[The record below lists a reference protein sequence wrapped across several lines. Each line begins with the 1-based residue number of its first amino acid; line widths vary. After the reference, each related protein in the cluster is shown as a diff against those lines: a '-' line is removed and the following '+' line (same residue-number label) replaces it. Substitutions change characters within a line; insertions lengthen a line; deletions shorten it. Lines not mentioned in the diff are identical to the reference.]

1 MGVNREALQ
10 LHAVNKKPYFLVQV
24 TWESVSVLEVTWKTH
39 ISTYYK
45 SCENLYPVVQVTHC
59 IWTCNEIEGPY
70 DKITIVPSCTGL
82 VCCLWHCYSCCSFVT
97 IQTATIFQY
106 SLVQWWYKNIYKY
119 TMRGM
124 YTTACSLYILYIT
137 EQLTYLTSS
146 EVPLNSLMASCIT
159 LVASC

>member
-1 MGVNREALQ
+1 MGVNGEALQ
-10 LHAVNKKPYFLVQV
+10 LHAVNKKLYFILQV
-24 TWESVSVLEVTWKTH
+24 TWDSVSVKSHEKP
-39 ISTYYK
+39 ISVRTI
-45 SCENLYPVVQVTHC
+45 SHAR
-59 IWTCNEIEGPY
+59 IWRCNEIEGSY
-70 DKITIVPSCTGL
+70 DKITIVPSYMYTGL
-82 VCCLWHCYSCCSFVT
+82 VCCLWHCYSWRSFVT
-97 IQTATIFQY
+97 IQTATVFQY
-106 SLVQWWYKNIYKY
+106 NLVQWWYKNIYKY